1 MSQSDVLARAKQGD
15 FRAISVLL
23 NSCVQTEGVSIR
35 VTQRD
40 ACLYV
45 LLEAANVLDLQS
57 MVAAIERQVAD
68 LLLSTVSTLMIFGR
82 KTGERKA
89 LWQRTIELDR
99 LTSHTPLPSTPET
112 PLHAP
117 VAMEH
122 STPAESMPTTSFFR
136 TSLSEAP
143 LSEASLAAIAAELMS
158 SPGSASEST
167 RTSYDT
173 NHDRQ
178 VLLPEIPLET
188 AATPAEE
195 TYCLPDAEAEPPNP
209 DTTSEG
215 MLAALATSLLAPESA
230 ALTDPLPESVLS
242 ELPMLEPVSQ
252 EPVSQEPVLSESILE
267 VDPIASDAP
276 LSPEPMTAIDASSV
290 PDPWDADVQRSAFAQ
305 SSSGAVPSS
314 ATSPEPATTSP
325 DESPPSKSPS
335 VQDVADALRGVTTV
349 DTTSLLQRP
358 EAIVL
363 LAWLS
368 ILVVWQLYLA
378 LAIADEIPGDQ
389 PLSGRKLAQRLGV
402 HPRTLA
408 RRRHRPDFDQW
419 SQDLDPDSI
428 SWAYRG
434 DGRYAP
440 LGQ

>member
-15 FRAISVLL
+15 FRAISALL
-23 NSCVQTEGVSIR
+23 SSYVQTEGVSVR

-57 MVAAIERQVAD
+57 MVAVIEQQVAD

-99 LTSHTPLPSTPET
+99 LASHTPLPTMPQP

-117 VAMEH
+117 TAMEH
-122 STPAESMPTTSFFR
+122 STPGEAMPTTPLFEDS
-136 TSLSEAP
+136 

-158 SPGSASEST
+158 SSGSALDST
-167 RTSYDT
+167 QTSYDT
-173 NHDRQ
+173 LDDRQ
-178 VLLPEIPLET
+178 APLPEIPLVD
-188 AATPAEE
+188 AAIHAEE
-195 TYCLPDAEAEPPNP
+195 THCLPDAELELPNP
-209 DTTSEG
+209 DTPSEG
-215 MLAALATSLLAPESA
+215 ILAALATSLLASESA
-230 ALTDPLPESVLS
+230 ALADPLPESVPLES
-242 ELPMLEPVSQ
+242 TLPEPVSLEPVLP
-252 EPVSQEPVLSESILE
+252 EPILE
-267 VDPIASDAP
+267 IAPIASDAP

-305 SSSGAVPSS
+305 PPSGAVPSS
-314 ATSPEPATTSP
+314 ATSTEPATTSP
-325 DESPPSKSPS
+325 AENSNSQSPNL
-335 VQDVADALRGVTTV
+335 QDVVDVLQGVATV
-349 DTTSLLQRP
+349 DTKSLLQRP

-378 LAIADEIPGDQ
+378 LAIAEEVPGDQ
-389 PLSGRKLAQRLGV
+389 VLSGRRLARRLGV

-408 RRRHRPDFDQW
+408 RRRHRPGFDQW
-419 SQDLDPDSI
+419 SQDLDPDNV
-428 SWAYRG
+428 SWVYQG
-434 DGRYAP
+434 DGCYAP